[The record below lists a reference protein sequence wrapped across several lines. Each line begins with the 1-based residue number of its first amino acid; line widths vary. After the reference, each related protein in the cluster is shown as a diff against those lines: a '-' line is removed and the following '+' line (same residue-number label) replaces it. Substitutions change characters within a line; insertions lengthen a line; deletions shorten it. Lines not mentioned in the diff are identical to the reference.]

1 MEVFED
7 QFQKKKRESSIKG
20 QFLKTVIMFGDQILK
35 IG

>member
-1 MEVFED
+1 MEVFGD
-7 QFQKKKRESSIKG
+7 QFKKKRESIKG